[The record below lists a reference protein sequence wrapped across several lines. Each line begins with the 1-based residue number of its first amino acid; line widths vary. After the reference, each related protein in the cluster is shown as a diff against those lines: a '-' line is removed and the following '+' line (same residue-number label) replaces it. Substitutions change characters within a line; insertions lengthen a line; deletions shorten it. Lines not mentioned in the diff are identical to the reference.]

1 MGNYLG
7 PKLATGW
14 PTHKTGVKSTATH
27 KTGVKSTAKAW
38 KTLNKPQKA
47 SQNMRL
53 ANNWVGCFLKQ
64 NINIFHGV

>member
-14 PTHKTGVKSTATH
+14 PTH